1 MSIFAWAGVFVVATG
16 FFLMGARG
24 SRRAAAQLAAAPATD
39 TRQVLSSA
47 TVADAGAPRDLVE
60 LTGRVEPGEG
70 GPLRSPLTGTECVWF
85 HARVAARYRRKVD
98 TGEGAARRQGRE
110 VVVRDETS
118 RAPFLLRD
126 AQGAIPVVPSGRVC
140 EAQQVMAELQP
151 PDGREVTRGRYLR
164 RLVAENAGFEV
175 FLGHQCE
182 EWVLP
187 VGSPLL
193 VVADAVVTDGR
204 VELREPAD
212 GREMVLD
219 TRGRDAIA
227 QHHRDG
233 VLVHLVL
240 ATISA
245 LTAGGLGLWGVLG

>member
-1 MSIFAWAGVFVVATG
+1 MTTFAWAGFFVFATG
-16 FFLMGARG
+16 FFLVRARG
-24 SRRAAAQLAAAPATD
+24 IRRAADQLAAAPATD
-39 TRQVLSSA
+39 TREVLGST
-47 TVADAGAPRDLVE
+47 TVAGTGAPRALVE

-98 TGEGAARRQGRE
+98 TGEGTARRRGRE
-110 VVVRDETS
+110 VVVRDESS

-126 AQGAIPVVPSGRVC
+126 AEGAIPVVPSGRVS
-140 EAQQVMAELQP
+140 EAPQVLAELQP
-151 PDGREVTRGRYLR
+151 PDGREVTRGRYFR
-164 RLVAENAGFEV
+164 RLLAENAGFEV

-193 VVADAVVTDGR
+193 VVGEAVAEGR
-204 VELREPAD
+204 VEVREPAD

-219 TRGRDAIA
+219 ARGRDAIA
-227 QHHRDG
+227 QHHREG
-233 VLVHLVL
+233 ILVHRVL

-245 LTAGGLGLWGVLG
+245 LIAGGLALWGVLG